1 MRYVHLFLKYAFA
14 TIAGLL
20 FGGILLAAGLC
31 IAYVLSFVAPIVG
44 LACLYGG
51 IVGLSFGFKLGSAW
65 GYHFY
70 QDYLEPAAAN
80 PLLVKLDHLNTS
92 PSVTLFSQDE
102 INLLKDLPE
111 HKKKLD
117 DYLNYINDC
126 CPISQEPFSSKIH
139 YVTISGVTI
148 EQRDNA
154 IIEVPFTKT
163 YEKPCI
169 REWIR
174 VHGENANEP
183 CIGCPLND
191 PSNKIEFSGGFPHRI
206 VEFIQT
212 TRPLLAS
219 TSHATIQ
226 TQLNVEK
233 ETPKPPVIEAKTPE
247 APAPHS
253 LKKQAAL
260 LRLAYYKTKLDNPS
274 FVTEDKE
281 LNLQPKMIS
290 AK

>member
-14 TIAGLL
+14 TTAGLL
-20 FGGILLAAGLC
+20 FGSILLASALC
-31 IAYVLSFVAPIVG
+31 IAYVLSFVAPLVAG
-44 LACLYGG
+44 ACLYGG
-51 IVGLSFGFKLGSAW
+51 IVGFAFGLRLGCAW

-70 QDYLEPAAAN
+70 KDYIEPAAAN
-80 PLLVKLDHLNTS
+80 PLIVKLDHLNTS

-102 INLLKDLPE
+102 INRLKELPE

-148 EQRDNA
+148 EQRDNT

-163 YEKPCI
+163 YEKPSI

-174 VHGENANEP
+174 THGEDAREP
-183 CIGCPLND
+183 CVGCPLND
-191 PSNKIEFSGGFPHRI
+191 LSNKIEFSGGFPHWI
-206 VEFIQT
+206 VEFIQV
-212 TRPLLAS
+212 TRPLLVS
-219 TSHATIQ
+219 TTHANIQ
-226 TQLNVEK
+226 TQLNEEK
-233 ETPKPPVIEAKTPE
+233 ETPKPPVIEAKTLE
-247 APAPHS
+247 APAPQS
-253 LKKQAAL
+253 LKEQAAL
-260 LRLAYYKTKLDNPS
+260 LRLAYYKTKLDHPS
-274 FVTEDKE
+274 FVAEDKE
-281 LNLQPKMIS
+281 LNLQPKMVS